1 MGIAV
6 RELLAL
12 DYFREFY
19 LLAGSGGLNKEIQG
33 VTFLE
38 APDGTRWSRGKELI
52 MSSGYA
58 IAQEPDCIERA
69 FQEGNMIASA
79 FMIKRE
85 RYLKKIPERMIEL
98 FDEHDIP
105 LISMPY
111 GVAWMDV
118 MEQINSAVINR
129 AFRRFRLKSGTDLLL
144 VRDLSFKE
152 QKIQMMMTAVE
163 EEMGFPAFLYD
174 TSSGESYLSSRNF
187 RRIANQYGL
196 GDWDFIEPGMACTK
210 HTLSDYMEMVR
221 YRMIPTEENPQ
232 NPPVSWIQTP
242 IVIDGNVQAY
252 FIVMEARELLD
263 YYDEF
268 SIRVAF
274 LMLHDLY
281 EQVIA
286 SQELS
291 NLGFENFIIGAL
303 ESDVDQETLRRQ
315 ASLRHL
321 SLTDRYTCVLLR
333 CSAAAGP
340 SLQAVR
346 TELLRAFRH
355 STLAGFCMLAITG
368 ENEAILFIKQDGGPI
383 SRNKVRALLRELHDA
398 AAKSIPGLQVDMG
411 GTLRGG
417 TLAEVRS
424 CVDRCRRALQRG
436 SVVFPGRKLVFY
448 EDLGPIAWL
457 DIPGEELELM
467 LRDFRRIM
475 EEEKNIEL
483 LKTLQIYLQS
493 NMNYSQTAEK
503 MYVHINTIR
512 KRLDKLSEIIT
523 LDLDD
528 PVERLNTELLLQF
541 LELQSGER
549 GPAGDE

>member
-174 TSSGESYLSSRNF
+174 TSFQFSQL
-187 RRIANQYGL
+187 
-196 GDWDFIEPGMACTK
+196 
-210 HTLSDYMEMVR
+210 
-221 YRMIPTEENPQ
+221 PQ
-232 NPPVSWIQTP
+232 DRQP
-242 IVIDGNVQAY
+242 I
-252 FIVMEARELLD
+252 
-263 YYDEF
+263 
-268 SIRVAF
+268 
-274 LMLHDLY
+274 
-281 EQVIA
+281 
-286 SQELS
+286 
-291 NLGFENFIIGAL
+291 
-303 ESDVDQETLRRQ
+303 
-315 ASLRHL
+315 
-321 SLTDRYTCVLLR
+321 
-333 CSAAAGP
+333 
-340 SLQAVR
+340 R
-346 TELLRAFRH
+346 T
-355 STLAGFCMLAITG
+355 G
-368 ENEAILFIKQDGGPI
+368 
-383 SRNKVRALLRELHDA
+383 
-398 AAKSIPGLQVDMG
+398 
-411 GTLRGG
+411 
-417 TLAEVRS
+417 
-424 CVDRCRRALQRG
+424 
-436 SVVFPGRKLVFY
+436 
-448 EDLGPIAWL
+448 
-457 DIPGEELELM
+457 
-467 LRDFRRIM
+467 
-475 EEEKNIEL
+475 
-483 LKTLQIYLQS
+483 
-493 NMNYSQTAEK
+493 
-503 MYVHINTIR
+503 
-512 KRLDKLSEIIT
+512 
-523 LDLDD
+523 
-528 PVERLNTELLLQF
+528 
-541 LELQSGER
+541 
-549 GPAGDE
+549 